1 MNHKLHPHL
10 NQLERSATLAINE
23 RSAEMAADGQT
34 IYRFGFGQSPFPVP
48 DSIVSALQE
57 NAYRKNYLPVEG
69 LFELREA
76 VAAYHNDV
84 DQIHIEPEGVLV
96 SPGSKELIFTLQMAI
111 KGSTLIPA
119 PCWVSYVPQANLVQ
133 RDNQYI
139 QTRFEDNWRLLPEQ
153 LDFAVKQTSGPHLL
167 ILNYPGNPDGGTYS
181 AEELKAL
188 ANVARKN
195 NVLIL
200 SDEIYGR
207 LYHEGEHV
215 SIARFYPEGTIVS
228 SSLSKWCAAGG
239 WRLGHFAFPKELFWL
254 KEALA
259 SITSDT
265 YSCAA
270 TPIQYAGLQAYND
283 KDTVGEYLFHCRR
296 ILSTIGNFC
305 ASTLLEAGVN
315 IQSPSGAFYLF
326 PDFESFRIS
335 LSEKG
340 IHDSTAMCEQLFQ
353 DTGVAL
359 LPGAAFG
366 RPAEE
371 LNARIAYV
379 NFDGGKALQTSRE
392 ISMEQNLT
400 MHNLGDNVINVK
412 YGIEKLIDWLKE

>member
-10 NQLERSATLAINE
+10 NQLVRSATLAINE

-48 DSIVSALQE
+48 DSIVSAIQE

-139 QTRFEDNWRLLPEQ
+139 QTRFEDNWRLLPDQ

-207 LYHEGEHV
+207 LYHKGEHV

-270 TPIQYAGLQAYND
+270 TPIQYDGLQAYND

-340 IHDSTAMCEQLFQ
+340 IHDSAAMCEQLLQ
-353 DTGVAL
+353 DTRVVL
-359 LPGAAFG
+359 LPGTAFG

-379 NFDGGKALQTSRE
+379 NFDGGKTLQTSRE

-400 MHNLGDNVINVK
+400 MHGLGDNVINVK

>member
-1 MNHKLHPHL
+1 MEHKLHPHL

-23 RSAEMAADGQT
+23 RSAEMAAAGQT
-34 IYRFGFGQSPFPVP
+34 IYRFGLGQSPFPVP
-48 DSIVSALQE
+48 YSIVSALQE
-57 NAYRKNYLPVEG
+57 NAYRKDYLPVEG
-69 LFELREA
+69 LYELRQA
-76 VAAYHNDV
+76 VAEYHKETDKI
-84 DQIHIEPEGVLV
+84 DIAAKGVLI
-96 SPGSKELIFTLQMAI
+96 SPGSKELIFTLQLALT
-111 KGSTLIPA
+111 GTTLIPT
-119 PCWVSYVPQANLVQ
+119 PCWVSYMPQGKIVQ
-133 RDNQYI
+133 RESKFI
-139 QTRFEDNWRLLPEQ
+139 QTCFEDNWRLLPEQ
-153 LDFAVKQTSGPHLL
+153 LEFVVKQTSGPYLL
-167 ILNYPGNPDGGTYS
+167 ILNYPGNPDGGTYKA
-181 AEELKAL
+181 AELEAL
-188 ANVARKN
+188 ANVAREN

-207 LYHEGEHV
+207 LHHDGNHV
-215 SIARFYPEGTIVS
+215 SIARYYPEGTIVS
-228 SSLSKWCAAGG
+228 SGLSKWCGAGG
-239 WRLGHFAFPKELFWL
+239 WRLGHFAFPKELYWL
-254 KEALA
+254 KDTMA
-259 SITSDT
+259 SITSET
-265 YSCAA
+265 YSCVAA
-270 TPIQYAGLQAYND
+270 PIQHAAVVAYND
-283 KDTVGEYLFHCRR
+283 KETVDEYLFHCRR
-296 ILSTIGNFC
+296 ILSTVGNFC

-400 MHNLGDNVINVK
+400 MHDLGDNVINVK

>member
-10 NQLERSATLAINE
+10 GQVEKSATLAINE
-23 RSAEMAADGQT
+23 RSVEMAAAGQT

-48 DSIVSALQE
+48 DSMVAALKE

-139 QTRFEDNWRLLPEQ
+139 QTRFEDNWRLLPDQ

-207 LYHEGEHV
+207 LYHKGEHV

-265 YSCAA
+265 YSCVAA
-270 TPIQYAGLQAYND
+270 PIQYAGLQAYND

-340 IHDSTAMCEQLFQ
+340 IHDSAAMCEQLLQ
-353 DTGVAL
+353 DTRVVL
-359 LPGAAFG
+359 LPGTAFG

-371 LNARIAYV
+371 MNARIAYV
-379 NFDGGKALQTSRE
+379 NIDGGKALQTSRE

-400 MHNLGDNVINVK
+400 MHDLGDNVINVK

>member
-139 QTRFEDNWRLLPEQ
+139 QTRFEDNWRLLPDQ

-207 LYHEGEHV
+207 LYHKGEHV

-265 YSCAA
+265 YSCVAA
-270 TPIQYAGLQAYND
+270 PIQYAGLQAYND

-340 IHDSTAMCEQLFQ
+340 IHDSAAMCEQLLQ
-353 DTGVAL
+353 DTRVVL
-359 LPGAAFG
+359 LPGTAFG

-379 NFDGGKALQTSRE
+379 NFDGGKTLQTSRE

-400 MHNLGDNVINVK
+400 MHDLGDNVINVK

>member
-10 NQLERSATLAINE
+10 NQLVRSATLAINE

-207 LYHEGEHV
+207 LYHKGEHV

-265 YSCAA
+265 YSCVAA
-270 TPIQYAGLQAYND
+270 PIQYAGLQAYND

-400 MHNLGDNVINVK
+400 MHDLGDNVINVK

>member
-10 NQLERSATLAINE
+10 NQLVRSATLAINE

-139 QTRFEDNWRLLPEQ
+139 QTRFEDNWRLLPDQ

-207 LYHEGEHV
+207 LYHKGEHA

-265 YSCAA
+265 YSCVAA
-270 TPIQYAGLQAYND
+270 PIQYAGLQAYND

-340 IHDSTAMCEQLFQ
+340 IHDSAAMCEQLLQ
-353 DTGVAL
+353 DTRVVL
-359 LPGAAFG
+359 LPGTAFG

-400 MHNLGDNVINVK
+400 MHDLGDNVINVK

>member
-139 QTRFEDNWRLLPEQ
+139 QTRFEDNWRLLPDQ

-207 LYHEGEHV
+207 LYHKGEHV

-265 YSCAA
+265 YSCVAA
-270 TPIQYAGLQAYND
+270 PIQYAGLQAYND

-340 IHDSTAMCEQLFQ
+340 IHDSAAMCEQLLQ
-353 DTGVAL
+353 DTRVVL
-359 LPGAAFG
+359 LPGTAFG

-400 MHNLGDNVINVK
+400 MHDLGDNVINVK

>member
-1 MNHKLHPHL
+1 MEHKLHPHL

-23 RSAEMAADGQT
+23 RSAEMAAAGQT
-34 IYRFGFGQSPFPVP
+34 IYRFGLGQSPFPVP
-48 DSIVSALQE
+48 YSIVSALQE
-57 NAYRKNYLPVEG
+57 NAYRKDYLPVEG
-69 LFELREA
+69 LYELREA
-76 VAAYHNDV
+76 VAEYHKETDKI
-84 DQIHIEPEGVLV
+84 DIAAKGVLI
-96 SPGSKELIFTLQMAI
+96 SPGSKELIFTLQLALT
-111 KGSTLIPA
+111 GTTLIPT
-119 PCWVSYVPQANLVQ
+119 PCWVSYMPQGKIVQ
-133 RDNQYI
+133 RESKFI
-139 QTRFEDNWRLLPEQ
+139 QTCFEDNWRLLPEQ
-153 LDFAVKQTSGPHLL
+153 LEFAVKQTSGPHLL

-207 LYHEGEHV
+207 LYHKGEHV

-265 YSCAA
+265 YSCVAA
-270 TPIQYAGLQAYND
+270 PIQYAGLQAYND

-340 IHDSTAMCEQLFQ
+340 IHDSAAMCEQLLQ
-353 DTGVAL
+353 DTGVVL
-359 LPGAAFG
+359 LPGTAFG

-400 MHNLGDNVINVK
+400 MHDLGDNVINVK

>member
-1 MNHKLHPHL
+1 MNHKLPPHL

-111 KGSTLIPA
+111 KGSTLIPS

-133 RDNQYI
+133 RNSQYI

-207 LYHEGEHV
+207 LYHKGEHV

-265 YSCAA
+265 YSCVAA
-270 TPIQYAGLQAYND
+270 PIQYAGLQAYND

-400 MHNLGDNVINVK
+400 MHDLGDNVINVK

>member
-207 LYHEGEHV
+207 LYHKGEHV

-265 YSCAA
+265 YSCVAA
-270 TPIQYAGLQAYND
+270 PIQYAGLQAYND

-340 IHDSTAMCEQLFQ
+340 IHDSAAMCEQLLQ
-353 DTGVAL
+353 DTRVVL
-359 LPGAAFG
+359 LPGTAFG

-400 MHNLGDNVINVK
+400 MHDLGDNVINVK